1 MYITYTTLGLI
12 TNLNWSQDCT
22 HYPLEI
28 ADIELLFIDTFIT
41 FQKCYKAHQRLAFL
55 DISEIIYYLSDKKS
69 TIFFYLVMGTCGLS
83 VKICDYKRDVQT
95 IKRFAAIKD
104 IMAIK
109 DIRGH

>member
-1 MYITYTTLGLI
+1 
-12 TNLNWSQDCT
+12 
-22 HYPLEI
+22 
-28 ADIELLFIDTFIT
+28 
-41 FQKCYKAHQRLAFL
+41 
-55 DISEIIYYLSDKKS
+55 
-69 TIFFYLVMGTCGLS
+69 MGTCGLS